1 MNTYVLDSKNMFFAT
16 VIVKY
21 ESSWNSEVKEY
32 LPQEFSV
39 VNFILNIKQDKYIV
53 RTTSLRTKVKP
64 QPSSALKELQIM
76 INKISQLNQKLIGNR
91 NIHKSSEWCNL
102 IRISFLQKNKKI
114 HYRQLINY

>member
-32 LPQEFSV
+32 LPQELSV

-53 RTTSLRTKVKP
+53 RHNFLESFCAMRYF
-64 QPSSALKELQIM
+64 LKDVTDDAMQ
-76 INKISQLNQKLIGNR
+76 
-91 NIHKSSEWCNL
+91 
-102 IRISFLQKNKKI
+102 
-114 HYRQLINY
+114 